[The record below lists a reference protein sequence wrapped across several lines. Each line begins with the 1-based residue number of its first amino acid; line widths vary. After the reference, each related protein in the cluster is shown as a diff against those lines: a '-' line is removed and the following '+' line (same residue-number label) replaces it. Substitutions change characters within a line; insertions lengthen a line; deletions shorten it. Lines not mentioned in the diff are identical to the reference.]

1 MIPFNCSSDIQI
13 HFQSYVVNGHLKPVI
28 WAWPG
33 LRFHHTWANF
43 VVVNIISLW
52 RKQPTFGDATSTFSM
67 KWRVRNERRNS
78 VLMTCHYRDL
88 GSVSDWLEQIP
99 AQHNQSET
107 LPRSGQWR
115 VISIEFLLLFL
126 RRHFA
131 GKLSGRVAKGLLFS
145 QANLLLA
152 FHKPLVYCN
161 KFSFFLSLSVHCIFP
176 LLIFRSGTFGS
187 MVDYGCEFKFRLA
200 ATMCIGL
207 PFGVLLEVK

>member
-13 HFQSYVVNGHLKPVI
+13 HCQSYVVNGHLKPVI

-33 LRFHHTWANF
+33 LRFLHTWGNF

-67 KWRVRNERRNS
+67 KWRVRNERINS

-115 VISIEFLLLFL
+115 VISIEFLHLFL

-131 GKLSGRVAKGLLFS
+131 RKLVLRSRNVCCFLRLDYYLRFI
-145 QANLLLA
+145 NLW
-152 FHKPLVYCN
+152 FTVINFP
-161 KFSFFLSLSVHCIFP
+161 FSFHCLFTAS
-176 LLIFRSGTFGS
+176 FH
-187 MVDYGCEFKFRLA
+187 C
-200 ATMCIGL
+200 
-207 PFGVLLEVK
+207 